1 MLTNVFEC
9 VNVYLRGDINMK
21 HRINDKRLKAY
32 KVEIKPTQK
41 QIQKINQSIGICRWL
56 YNQYL
61 SINNQ
66 LYAQYKENI
75 IDKKQ
80 AFMSANDFDKYI
92 NNEVKVL
99 EEYSWI
105 NNCGSKARKKAIQNA
120 ETAYK
125 RFFKGQSKFPR
136 FKKKNKSD
144 VKIYFPKNNKGD
156 WKVERHRIMIPTLKN
171 VRLKEYGYIP
181 VGAKVISGTVS
192 KKGNRYYVSVIVDI
206 DTIIDDRQ
214 YTCGIGIDLGI
225 KDFAV
230 CSNNM
235 VFKNI
240 NNTQKVKKLE
250 KKLLR
255 EQRKLSKKYENL
267 KLRNKKEKGE
277 ATRQNIQKQV
287 AKVQLLH
294 QRLTNIRTDYINKVV
309 ADVVRNKP
317 SYVTIEDLNVKGMMK
332 NKHLS
337 KAVAQQKFYEF
348 RIKLTNKCNALGI
361 ELRIVDRF
369 YPSSKLCHEC
379 GSIKKDLKL
388 SDRIYKCECGYVE
401 DRDYNASLNL
411 RDAKIYNIA

>member
-1 MLTNVFEC
+1 MQ
-9 VNVYLRGDINMK
+9 R
-21 HRINDKRLKAY
+21 AY
-32 KVEIKPTQK
+32 KVEIKPTLK

-56 YNQYL
+56 YNEYL
-61 SINNQ
+61 STNNK
-66 LYAQYKENI
+66 LYVQYKEGF

-80 AFMSANDFDKYI
+80 AFISANEFDKYI

-99 EEYSWI
+99 EEYAWI

-136 FKKKNKSD
+136 FKKKSKSD
-144 VKIYFPKNNKGD
+144 VKLYFPKNNKGD

-192 KKGNRYYVSVIVDI
+192 KKANRYYVSVII
-206 DTIIDDRQ
+206 DTDIKPQNNINQ
-214 YTCGIGIDLGI
+214 GIGIDLGI
-225 KDFAV
+225 KDFAI
-230 CSNNM
+230 CSNKQTY
-235 VFKNI
+235 KNI
-240 NNTQKVKKLE
+240 NKTQKVKKIE

-255 EQRKLSKKYENL
+255 EQRKLSRKYESL
-267 KLRNKKEKGE
+267 KIRNKKEKGV
-277 ATRQNIQKQV
+277 ATRQNIQKQI
-287 AKVQLLH
+287 AKVQILH
-294 QRLTNIRTDYINKVV
+294 QRLTNIRTDYINKIVSS
-309 ADVVRNKP
+309 VVRNKP
-317 SYVTIEDLNVKGMMK
+317 QYITIEDLNVKGMMK

-348 RIKLTNKCNALGI
+348 RTKLTNKCNVLGI

-369 YPSSKLCHEC
+369 YPSSKLCHSC

-388 SDRIYKCECGYVE
+388 KDRIYKCECGYVE

-411 RDAKIYNIA
+411 RDAKIYKIA

>member
-1 MLTNVFEC
+1 MNTKHKI
-9 VNVYLRGDINMK
+9 IN
-21 HRINDKRLKAY
+21 KRLKAY
-32 KVEIKPTQK
+32 KVEIRPTQK
-41 QIQKINQSIGICRWL
+41 QIQKINQSIGVCRWL
-56 YNQYL
+56 YNEYL
-61 SINNQ
+61 TTNNQ
-66 LYAQYKENI
+66 LYAQFKEGL

-125 RFFKGQSKFPR
+125 RFFKGQSKFPK
-136 FKKKNKSD
+136 FKKKNKSH
-144 VKIYFPKNNKGD
+144 VKLYFPKNNKGD

-192 KKGNRYYVSVIVDI
+192 KKANRYYVSVII
-206 DTIIDDRQ
+206 DTDTKPQNNINQ
-214 YTCGIGIDLGI
+214 GIGIDLGI
-225 KDFAV
+225 KDFAI
-230 CSNNM
+230 CSNKQTY
-235 VFKNI
+235 KNI
-240 NNTQKVKKLE
+240 NKTQRVRKLE

-255 EQRKLSKKYENL
+255 EQKNLSRKYESFKIRN
-267 KLRNKKEKGE
+267 KIRNKKEKGE
-277 ATRQNIQKQV
+277 ATRQNIQKQI
-287 AKVQLLH
+287 AKVQILH

-309 ADVVRNKP
+309 SSVVRNKP
-317 SYVTIEDLNVKGMMK
+317 QYITIEDLNVKGMMK
-332 NKHLS
+332 NKFLS
-337 KAVAQQKFYEF
+337 KAIAQQKFYEF
-348 RIKLTNKCNALGI
+348 KKKLTNKCDVLGI

-369 YPSSKLCHEC
+369 YPSSKLCHSC

-388 SDRIYKCECGYVE
+388 KDRIYKCECGYVE

-411 RDAKIYNIA
+411 RDAKIYKIA